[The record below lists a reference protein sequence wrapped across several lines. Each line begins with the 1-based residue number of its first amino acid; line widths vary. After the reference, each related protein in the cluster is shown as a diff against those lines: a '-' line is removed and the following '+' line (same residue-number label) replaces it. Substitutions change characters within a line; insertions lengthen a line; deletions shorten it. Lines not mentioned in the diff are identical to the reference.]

1 METLL
6 TRYRGLLVLVL
17 ILAAQLVM
25 LGVQVRNR
33 QDVRLVRVWAVSAV
47 TPLAMI
53 LEEAREAAAGVV
65 DGYIDLR
72 GVRRDNLE
80 LKTEVETLQRQN
92 EFLKAELAT
101 ADRADRLIEFKQR
114 IPSRTIAARII
125 GTNAAPS
132 SQVVFID
139 RGTSDGLISGMAVI
153 NGTGVVGRVLDVYPN
168 TSQVMLITDPA
179 FAMGVVSQKGRVV
192 GTLRGLGQRRCMVD
206 YVESHLIVE
215 KGEWFYSSGDDR
227 VFPRGLPVGPVVSVA
242 AGNSFQDIS
251 VEPAGMKPGLDEVLV
266 VLEAVHQAVPGLPAE
281 PAPLLVP
288 APEKSLETLPEVSM
302 GETSAAPADETGSG
316 NTPDA
321 TLGAAAS
328 GQPANAAGSQGR
340 QPLSTDADRLLDRYR
355 RIGQSQ
361 NHPFGGGSV
370 GTPPPDFNRAPAP
383 AGAAPA
389 RPAPASGEPAS
400 DSAAPSA
407 DAESSP
413 ATPAQ
418 AAAAPPNQQ

>member
-1 METLL
+1 M
-6 TRYRGLLVLVL
+6 LVL

-53 LEEAREAAAGVV
+53 LEEARTAASGVV

-72 GVRRDNLE
+72 GVRQENLGLRAE
-80 LKTEVETLQRQN
+80 LEALQRQN
-92 EFLKAELAT
+92 EFLKGELAT

-139 RGTSDGLISGMAVI
+139 RGASDGLISGMAVL
-153 NGTGVVGRVLDVYPN
+153 NGTGVVGRILDVYPN

-179 FAMGVVSQKGRVV
+179 FAMGVVSQKGRVI
-192 GTLRGLGQRRCMVD
+192 GTLRGLGQRRCLVD
-206 YVESHLIVE
+206 YVESNLIVE

-242 AGNSFQDIS
+242 PGNSFQDIS
-251 VEPAGMKPGLDEVLV
+251 VEPAAMKPGLDEVLV
-266 VLEAVHQAVPGLPAE
+266 VLEAVHQAVPDVPAE

-288 APEKSLETLPEVSM
+288 APEKPLEVPPEVSR
-302 GETSAAPADETGSG
+302 GEAPGTPADGTPGGPVQNASSG
-316 NTPDA
+316 ASSPAQPVN
-321 TLGAAAS
+321 AS
-328 GQPANAAGSQGR
+328 GSANR
-340 QPLSTDADRLLDRYR
+340 QPLSTDADRLMERYR

-370 GTPPPDFNRAPAP
+370 GTPAPDFNRTPAPAAETPATPAP
-383 AGAAPA
+383 AGAGQTPNHADSPVNT
-389 RPAPASGEPAS
+389 EPSPGSPGATT
-400 DSAAPSA
+400 APSN
-407 DAESSP
+407 P
-413 ATPAQ
+413 Q
-418 AAAAPPNQQ
+418 